1 MIVSHPKAVS
11 QPTIKD
17 IESQMEYQIAMKGES
32 DSSYTPCVGLICSPF
47 YEYNDGLSATFQVY
61 WVMPPPEYQPHEYGK
76 PMQMTY
82 TVSRDSFL
90 TQDLLLEMVL
100 HFFIETIFN

>member
-1 MIVSHPKAVS
+1 
-11 QPTIKD
+11 
-17 IESQMEYQIAMKGES
+17 MKGES

-100 HFFIETIFN
+100 HLFCRFFIKTILYLSNIFC

>member
-1 MIVSHPKAVS
+1 LSIFNSHPKAVP

-17 IESQMEYQIAMKGES
+17 IDSQMEYQIAMKGES

-47 YEYNDGLSATFQVY
+47 YEFNDGLSATFQVY
-61 WVMPPPEYQPHEYGK
+61 WVMPPNEYQPHEYGK

-90 TQDLLLEMVL
+90 TQDLLLEMV
-100 HFFIETIFN
+100 